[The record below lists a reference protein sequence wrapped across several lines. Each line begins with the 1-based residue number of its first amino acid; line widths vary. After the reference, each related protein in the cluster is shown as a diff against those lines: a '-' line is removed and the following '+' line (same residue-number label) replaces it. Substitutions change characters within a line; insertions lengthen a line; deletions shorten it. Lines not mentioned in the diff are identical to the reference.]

1 METLKELSEEIQEAE
16 KSIQKTI
23 WDLSNKIGCDHEIEF
38 DIDKYETIN
47 GSGKYKSVPIIGIK
61 VRIV

>member
-1 METLKELSEEIQEAE
+1 MADIKDIITAKEEAE
-16 KSIQKTI
+16 KTIQKTI

-47 GSGKYKSVPIIGIK
+47 GSGRYKSVPIIGIK